1 MTAEDARFTE
11 LPVDA
16 ISYEDLYARWERGN
30 WSAAELDFTQDRIHW
45 QSAFTAEERSAAIWS
60 YALFLAGEDGVAQNL
75 TAFIDAAPTQEQKYF
90 LATQQAD
97 EARHAVFFKR
107 VLEDVCGVGEGT
119 IASALASVD
128 AELTWGHR
136 QVFRRLERLHAS
148 LATDRSA
155 PKLAQAITLYHI
167 VIEATV
173 AQPAQRFISS
183 YLLDRDLLPALRAGL
198 DNVARDEERHIGFG
212 VKLLADLH
220 RGDPEVAPA
229 VSEILHDVLVLLPP
243 FGVPSNRALR
253 PFEVFGYTLEAILAD
268 ALRSLESKLR
278 SAGLALDTLP
288 GPPFTLFDLPI
299 EERADAFARLVY
311 AGYLGERVGPS
322 SRARGDVA
330 LFFQTVAGALDL
342 DGAPPGTLQWHFTDA
357 EPWYLEVRA
366 TGAEVLSGRVPSPTA
381 TLHCRFE
388 DWVDIVAGR
397 ADPRRT
403 VARGRLRASG
413 NLLWLW
419 RARGMFPV

>member
-1 MTAEDARFTE
+1 MTAEHTGFQNR
-11 LPVDA
+11 PVDA
-16 ISYEDLYARWERGN
+16 ISYRDLYARWERGN
-30 WSAAELDFTQDRIHW
+30 WSVAELDFTRDRIQW
-45 QSAFTAEERSAAIWS
+45 RSALTAEERSAAIWS
-60 YALFLAGEDGVAQNL
+60 YALFLAGEDSVAQNL
-75 TAFIDAAPTQEQKYF
+75 TAFIDAAPTEEQKYF

-107 VLEDVCGVGEGT
+107 VLEDVCGVGDGT
-119 IASALASVD
+119 IASALAGID

-136 QVFRRLERLHAS
+136 QVFRRLQRLHGE

-155 PKLAQAITLYHI
+155 PRLAQAIALYHV

-183 YLLDRDLLPALRAGL
+183 YLLDRDLLPALRTGL
-198 DNVARDEERHIGFG
+198 DNVARDEERHIAFG

-229 VSEILHDVLVLLPP
+229 VSEILHDVLALLPP
-243 FGVPSNRALR
+243 FGVPANRALR

-288 GPPFTLFDLPI
+288 GPPFTLLHLPI
-299 EERADAFARLVY
+299 EERARAYARLVY
-311 AGYLGERVGPS
+311 AGYLGERLGPS
-322 SRARGDVA
+322 SRAPGDVA
-330 LFFQTVAGALDL
+330 LFFQTVAGAFDL
-342 DGAPPGTLQWHFTDA
+342 DGAPPGTLQWRFSDA

-366 TGAEVLSGRVPSPTA
+366 SGGRVCSGRAPAPTA

-388 DWVDIVAGR
+388 DWVDIVATR
-397 ADPRRT
+397 TDPRRT

-419 RARGMFPV
+419 RARGMFPL